1 MSGRA
6 RSSASWTD
14 SSRPREGG
22 QPGIRAPAGGTARG
36 PATGMGR
43 ERAKPLCSRPHGD
56 RTTVN
61 DPLRLDRADR
71 VLVLAP
77 HPDDET
83 LATGGLPPRPLA
95 ARAPGRGPFPTA
107 REGKPPAPRA
117 PPHPRAVRPAH

>member
-83 LATGGLPPRPLA
+83 LATGGAPPP
-95 ARAPGRGPFPTA
+95 
-107 REGKPPAPRA
+107 PPAGGGAIRGLVAPPGGGHPPGPRA
-117 PPHPRAVRPAH
+117 P